1 MNQHLA
7 FIIEDEPD
15 LAGIFSEALV
25 EAGFATEIIS
35 RGDKALARL
44 AETAPEIV
52 ILDMHLPG
60 VSGDKILRHIRT
72 DPRLAGTRIVVAS
85 ADDAL
90 AQTLEADADLTLLKP
105 VGFIQLRDLA
115 RRLLAKEPHGNH

>member
-1 MNQHLA
+1 MKRHLA
-7 FIIEDEPD
+7 FIVEDEPD
-15 LAGIFSEALV
+15 LADIFAEALA
-25 EAGFATEIIS
+25 EAGFTTEIIA

-44 AETAPEIV
+44 AETVPDIV

>member
-1 MNQHLA
+1 MNRHLA

-15 LAGIFSEALV
+15 LSEIFAEALT
-25 EAGFATEIIS
+25 EAGFITEVIS

-44 AETAPEIV
+44 AETVPDIV

-90 AQTLEADADLTLLKP
+90 AQALEADADLTLLKP

-115 RRLLAKEPHGNH
+115 RRFLTEHPHGDR

>member
-1 MNQHLA
+1 MKGPLA

-15 LAGIFSEALV
+15 LAEIFAEALV
-25 EAGFATEIIS
+25 EAGFTTEIIA
-35 RGDKALARL
+35 RGDQALARL
-44 AETAPEIV
+44 AETVPEIV

-72 DPRLAGTRIVVAS
+72 DPRLAKTRIVVAS
-85 ADDAL
+85 ADVAL
-90 AQTLEADADLTLLKP
+90 AQTLEADADLILLKP

-115 RRLLAKEPHGNH
+115 RRLLSKDPHDNH